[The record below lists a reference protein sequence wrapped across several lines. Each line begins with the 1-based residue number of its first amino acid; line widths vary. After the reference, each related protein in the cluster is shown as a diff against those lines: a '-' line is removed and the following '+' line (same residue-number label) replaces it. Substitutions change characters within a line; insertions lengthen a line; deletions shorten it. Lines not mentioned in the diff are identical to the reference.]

1 MLAAAAYLLNFAK
14 DYDNTTPLVN
24 GLFSRDVFYCSV
36 IHTRSTDK
44 SKAVIGGVTLV
55 RTPSRKWDLN
65 SNWLTAGKEC
75 GSIPSSRSWGEALRD
90 DTKRCCVADY
100 GLQGWK

>member
-1 MLAAAAYLLNFAK
+1 MACFHATFFIVLSF
-14 DYDNTTPLVN
+14 TPPW
-24 GLFSRDVFYCSV
+24 
-36 IHTRSTDK
+36 STDK

-55 RTPSRKWDLN
+55 RTPSSKWELN
-65 SNWLTAGKEC
+65 SNWLTAGKEG
-75 GSIPSSRSWGEALRD
+75 GSIPSSRSWGEAFRD